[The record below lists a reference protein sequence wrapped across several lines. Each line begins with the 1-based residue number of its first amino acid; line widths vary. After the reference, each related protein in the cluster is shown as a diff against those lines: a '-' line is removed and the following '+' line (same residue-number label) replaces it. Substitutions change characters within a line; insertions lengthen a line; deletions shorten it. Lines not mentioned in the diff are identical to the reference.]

1 MNAVKSIFLWLGIV
15 ALIVIH
21 VPILW
26 LSMLFD
32 KDASNYNTG
41 YRFRGLG
48 RAMTRINPWWKVTTH
63 IPYEVKDRNP
73 YIFVA
78 NHLSMA
84 DIPVLSH
91 VPWEM
96 KWVGKKELFDLPL
109 LGKMMV
115 WSKDVYVDRE
125 ASNRLIATLKQVK
138 GHLEN
143 KVSVLFFPEGTRS
156 RNGKLSKFNDGA
168 FAMAI
173 RFKVPIIPI
182 VMDGTQKA
190 LPKGKWKF
198 DSKVDMHIHILPPVD
213 TSVNKKNEARELSLH
228 IRELMAAKL
237 MELRSASRVEVDD
250 VKAIEEL
257 GDDAY

>member
-1 MNAVKSIFLWLGIV
+1 MNTIKSVLLWLGIIF
-15 ALIVIH
+15 LIVIYI
-21 VPILW
+21 PILW
-26 LSMLFD
+26 VSKLFD
-32 KDASNYNTG
+32 KDPSHYKTG

-63 IPYEVKDRNP
+63 IPYQVKDRNP

-96 KWVGKKELFDLPL
+96 KWVGKKELFELPL

-115 WSKDVYVDRE
+115 WSKDIYVDRK
-125 ASNRLIATLKQVK
+125 AANRLIATLKQVK
-138 GHLEN
+138 DHIDN

-156 RNGKLSKFNDGA
+156 KNGNLNKFNDGA

-198 DSKVDMHIHILPPVD
+198 DSKVDMHIHVLPPVE
-213 TSVNKKNEARELSLH
+213 TSSYKKNEARELSLH
-228 IRELMAAKL
+228 VRELMAVKL
-237 MELRSASRVEVDD
+237 MELRNASREEVDN
-250 VKAIEEL
+250 VKVLDGNDE
-257 GDDAY
+257 

>member
-1 MNAVKSIFLWLGIV
+1 MNTIKSILLWIGIIS
-15 ALIVIH
+15 LIIIH

-26 LSMLFD
+26 ISQLFD
-32 KDASNYNTG
+32 KDPSNYATG

-48 RAMTRINPWWKVTTH
+48 RAMTRINPWWKVSTH
-63 IPYEVKDRNP
+63 IPYAVKDRNP

-109 LGKMMV
+109 LGRMMV
-115 WSKDVYVDRE
+115 WSKDIYVDRE

-138 GHLEN
+138 DHLDN

-156 RNGKLSKFNDGA
+156 KNGKLNKFNDGA

-198 DSKVDMHIHILPPVD
+198 DSKVDMHIHVLPPIE
-213 TSVNKKNEARELSLH
+213 TSSYKKNEARELSLH
-228 IRELMAAKL
+228 VRELMAEKL
-237 MELRSASRVEVDD
+237 MELRNATRQEVDN
-250 VKAIEEL
+250 VNVLEK
-257 GDDAY
+257 GDED

>member
-1 MNAVKSIFLWLGIV
+1 
-15 ALIVIH
+15 VIYL
-21 VPILW
+21 PILW
-26 LSMLFD
+26 ISQLFD
-32 KDASNYNTG
+32 KDPSNYATG

-63 IPYEVKDRNP
+63 IPYEVKDRTP
-73 YIFVA
+73 FIFVA

-115 WSKDVYVDRE
+115 WSKDIYVDRE

-138 GHLEN
+138 DHLDN

-156 RNGKLSKFNDGA
+156 RNGNLNKFNDGA

-173 RFKVPIIPI
+173 RFKVPIVPI
-182 VMDGTQKA
+182 VIDGTQKA

-198 DSKVDMHIHILPPVD
+198 DSKVDMHIHILPPVESS
-213 TSVNKKNEARELSLH
+213 TYKKNEARELSQQV
-228 IRELMAAKL
+228 REIMANKL
-237 MELRSASRVEVDD
+237 MELRNKSREEVDN
-250 VKAIEEL
+250 VKEL
-257 GDDAY
+257 NQADGND